1 MSRVR
6 KFFINS
12 IVGTLLENK
21 KDLTFEDCLKHS
33 TSFRM
38 CPTNIERELLIYKYI
53 PLKYLL
59 VLLKEKKLI
68 INPVSSWEDPYEN
81 FLLKQK
87 FIKPGESEGS
97 SFVTIENLT
106 KGFYGMSWTLQNESD
121 SLWRIYSPDKL
132 SIKISTT
139 VEDLVRIVVSDD
151 DKWGVWMNKVN
162 YKTEDEITEWLSNLK
177 SINDYEQ
184 FVGKIGESFFIKRKE
199 FSAEDE
205 YRVIINY
212 RGQWPQTICFPCN
225 HSIFIHS
232 YVIDPRV
239 NTYEYEAIKACLMN
253 FGVDEMKITKSPL
266 YDFES
271 RKVEMEYDPFPDF

>member
-6 KFFINS
+6 KFLING
-12 IVGTLLENK
+12 IVGTLLENEK
-21 KDLTFEDCLKHS
+21 NLTFEDCLKHS
-33 TSFRM
+33 SFRM
-38 CPTNIERELLIYKYI
+38 SNTNKESELQIYKYI

-68 INPVSSWEDPYEN
+68 INPISSWEDPYEN

-87 FIKPGESEGS
+87 FIKPGELEGS
-97 SFVTIENLT
+97 SFVTIEDLT
-106 KGFYGMSWTLQNESD
+106 KGFYGMSWTLLDESD
-121 SLWRIYSPDKL
+121 SLWRIYSPNKL
-132 SIKISTT
+132 SVKISTT
-139 VEDLVRIVVSDD
+139 IADLAKMVVSED
-151 DKWGVWMNKVN
+151 DKWDVWMNKVN
-162 YKTEDEITEWLSNLK
+162 YKTGDEITEWLSNLK
-177 SINDYEQ
+177 SINDYEP

-225 HSIFIHS
+225 HSVFIHS

-239 NTYEYEAIKACLMN
+239 NTYEYEAIRATLKNL
-253 FGVDEMKITKSPL
+253 GVDEERISKSNL
-266 YDFES
+266 YNFES
-271 RKVEMEYDPFPDF
+271 HKIEMEYDPFPDF